1 MQAWSISSLAMS
13 ADSCGSG
20 LVHRD
25 LQDAGVLGVGD
36 GDHPA
41 EGGRAHGLAFPVG
54 QLQIFDHVLQQR
66 AAQDQFLVV
75 RSQLRADL
83 QVGQVD
89 HRVVGRRHDVNAG
102 SRLVQ
107 RGHQQ
112 FGVSQRQARAQ
123 DQAQDDL
130 PGVAPQQVEQLHQV
144 DLILGARALDDLSG
158 RRFIEGFLFHILILS
173 YCSISW

>member
-20 LVHRD
+20 AGHRD

-102 SRLVQ
+102 RSLILWRNEKF
-107 RGHQQ
+107 RHAEGDACAH
-112 FGVSQRQARAQ
+112 
-123 DQAQDDL
+123 DQTEDDL
-130 PGVAPQQVEQLHQV
+130 PGVAPQQVEQLHQI
-144 DLILGARALDDLSG
+144 DLVLCPGALADLSG
-158 RRFIEGFLFHILILS
+158 R
-173 YCSISW
+173 